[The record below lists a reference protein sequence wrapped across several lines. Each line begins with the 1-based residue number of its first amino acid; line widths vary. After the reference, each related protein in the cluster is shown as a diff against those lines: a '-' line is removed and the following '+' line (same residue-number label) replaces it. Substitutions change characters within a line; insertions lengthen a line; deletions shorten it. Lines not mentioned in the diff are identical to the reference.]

1 MACPKKINAVMI
13 RLIFRRVCKASL
25 LGSSSSFRTRER
37 RPMMTSKNILPRTKI
52 ADFIDNLYDGDLH
65 AKRVLSLANAT
76 LGVLVSIQ
84 DPVAEVVRS
93 RRRTRIGAIHPGA
106 GSVGAEAPARPGSA
120 HSAIQLSAAAGHH
133 GGRSAGTRI
142 DARICDART
151 RIRRSVPRPHCRHT
165 VMSIPVRRSIIASGV
180 SGSPGVG
187 RKHLTDG
194 GHGVPPRDAAQFNC
208 HSVNFP
214 DAPEARRGRDRRR
227 ERP

>member
-1 MACPKKINAVMI
+1 MAIFYTKCSLDSRVIRKIIELSRGVVAAPTMGKVTAESESI
-13 RLIFRRVCKASL
+13 SSTCRRRRL
-25 LGSSSSFRTRER
+25 
-37 RPMMTSKNILPRTKI
+37 P
-52 ADFIDNLYDGDLH
+52 IDG
-65 AKRVLSLANAT
+65 T
-76 LGVLVSIQ
+76 SIQ

-93 RRRTRIGAIHPGA
+93 RRRARIGAIHPGA

-120 HSAIQLSAAAGHH
+120 NSAIQLSAAAGHH

-187 RKHLTDG
+187 RKHL
-194 GHGVPPRDAAQFNC
+194 N
-208 HSVNFP
+208 
-214 DAPEARRGRDRRR
+214 
-227 ERP
+227 